1 MKENKAA
8 ILAEMTGASKE
19 RIMLELADTSKLAV
33 GADQTNLYL
42 LQSQGV
48 VSLYSHQGEDRQ
60 LLIGEEGGGVE
71 KCARTRRNVILTCE
85 VSSHKYHHNTISV
98 DV

>member
-60 LLIGEEGGGVE
+60 FLIGEEGGGVE
-71 KCARTRRNVILTCE
+71 KCARTRRNVISTCE
-85 VSSHKYHHNTISV
+85 VSSHEYHHKTISV
-98 DV
+98 DI